1 MVWELREAGPGWDH
15 AGEHP
20 FRGRIPLERWVHEIS
35 DRDLE
40 ATWSL
45 RRLREQVRAGVG
57 R

>member
-1 MVWELREAGPGWDH
+1 MGVREAGPGWDH

-45 RRLREQVRAGVG
+45 RHLRERLQAGVVL
-57 R
+57 